1 MRRLLPL
8 PFLAALLLA
17 PACYIGESSIHHP
30 FAPEQVAQLKPGHS
44 TAQEVADLLG
54 APTQVVEIGSGSAW
68 LYEHAVAKD
77 AVLWLLVIALRGNE
91 TQSDRVWV
99 FFDAQGKL
107 THAAASFEAADAGY
121 AIPPWS

>member
-1 MRRLLPL
+1 MMPG
-8 PFLAALLLA
+8 
-17 PACYIGESSIHHP
+17 CYIGESSVHHP
-30 FAPEQVAQLKPGHS
+30 FSPERVAELRPGQT

-54 APTQVVEIGSGSAW
+54 APTQVVELGSGSAW

-77 AVLWLLVIALRGNE
+77 MVIWLLVVALRGNE

-99 FFDAQGKL
+99 FFDANGKL
-107 THAAASFEAADAGY
+107 THAAASFEAGDASY